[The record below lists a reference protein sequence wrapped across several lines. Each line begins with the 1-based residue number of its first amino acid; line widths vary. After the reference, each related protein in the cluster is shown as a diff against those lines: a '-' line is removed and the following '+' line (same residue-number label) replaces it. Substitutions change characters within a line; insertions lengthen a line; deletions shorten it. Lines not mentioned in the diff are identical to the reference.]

1 MSKQAVE
8 IVLEYIDDAKQIVK
22 FVGVL
27 DAGRLS
33 SVEMYGFAMEYQ
45 EGSALLNHYCC
56 TLEAESDDCLEYT
69 ISWGFYNEDVVKI
82 EFAAR
87 PVLVGHQVIRTDYDE
102 KQPTTT
108 IYKVQSITP
117 LI

>member
-1 MSKQAVE
+1 MSKQVVE
-8 IVLEYIDDAKQIVK
+8 IVLEYIDDPKQILK

-33 SVEMYGFAMEYQ
+33 SIEMYGYAKEYQ
-45 EGSALLNHYCC
+45 DGSPALNHYCC
-56 TLEAESDDCLEYT
+56 MLEAESDDCLEYA

-87 PVLVGHQVIRTDYDE
+87 PVLVGQQVVRTDYDE
-102 KQPTTT
+102 KQASTT
-108 IYKVQSITP
+108 IYKIRSVTSI
-117 LI
+117 I

>member
-1 MSKQAVE
+1 MSKQVVE
-8 IVLEYIDDAKQIVK
+8 VVLEYIDDPKQILK

-27 DAGRLS
+27 EAGRLS
-33 SVEMYGFAMEYQ
+33 SVEMYGYAMEYQ
-45 EGSALLNHYCC
+45 DGSAKLNHYCC

-82 EFAAR
+82 EFAPR
-87 PVLVGHQVIRTDYDE
+87 PVLVGQQVVRTDYDE
-102 KQPTTT
+102 KQASTTT
-108 IYKVQSITP
+108 YKIQSITS